1 MIYSSHPSKGLTA
14 AIGVLQ
20 ALQKKAPRFTL
31 HVCGGNRLWGGVD
44 ESLPQVPGL
53 IHHGLLGQRVLA
65 LEYWRSSFAI
75 HLQTREEPFGISL
88 VESMAAGCIA
98 IASPAGAYSELIR
111 NEIDGLLLPGDPLET
126 ATQARAAE
134 LILGVLDNPKR
145 MRGMQRNARRAP
157 LAWSTVA
164 HAFEQHMGCL
174 LGQVKLRESGPCPE
188 CGLPLNEF
196 VDAIRCAACGYHHR
210 RW

>member
-14 AIGVLQ
+14 AVGVLQ
-20 ALQKKAPRFTL
+20 ALQKKAPRSTL

-44 ESLPQVPGL
+44 DCLPQAPGL
-53 IHHGLLGQRVLA
+53 IYHGLLGQRVLA

-88 VESMAAGCIA
+88 IESMAAGCIA
-98 IASPAGAYSELIR
+98 IVSPAGAFPELIR
-111 NEIDGLLLPGDPLET
+111 HEIDGLLLPGDPVET

-134 LILGVLDNPKR
+134 LILGLLDNPGR
-145 MRGMQRNARRAP
+145 MRSLQRNARRAP

-164 HAFEQHMGCL
+164 HAFEQHLACL
-174 LGQVKLRESGPCPE
+174 LGNATLRESGPCPE
-188 CGLPLNEF
+188 CGSPTNEF
-196 VDAIRCAACGYHHR
+196 VDAIRCATCGYHRR